1 MEALVG
7 NAGPPPRWTLFVIHG
22 VRAVF
27 MGSLLLILVLMMR
40 FPIRNNQAPPCEP
53 VQVCV
58 QRELQDYLAQAERLR
73 TQVLLLLLFMVLSAA
88 GVLWLRRRDRA
99 VLRSQLLFNQQ
110 LIDAIP
116 LPVSMRSPEGTF
128 VLVNKAFEEKHRVP
142 RDEMRDR
149 TPRSV
154 LPKAAADRIEGM
166 DRRALEST
174 EPIDETFA
182 ISDERGDRH
191 VLVRVQ
197 ALRRRDGTAIG
208 VVGVQTDVTALRQ
221 QEDQHTE
228 LNAKLRQLSMKMIG
242 AQEEERSRIARDLHD
257 QVGQILTALKLQ
269 LASLSKR
276 ERIDAPPA
284 AMAMSI
290 ELAEEA
296 LRHTRDLSA
305 SLHPHLLDD
314 LGLLAAMRWLIDRF
328 IRPSIADVELR
339 CILAPS
345 RGPQASELVAFRVV
359 QEALTNVIRHASA
372 TRVGVILETADGQ
385 LTIEIL
391 DDGVGFEAGETWFD
405 LQRATSLGMTNMRDR
420 VNEIGGELRVQS
432 TPGVGTSLRV
442 RLPWVLEGTEERG

>member
-7 NAGPPPRWTLFVIHG
+7 NTGRPSRWTLFVILV
-22 VRAVF
+22 VRVVF
-27 MGSLLLILVLMMR
+27 MGSLMLILVLMMR
-40 FPIRNNQAPPCEP
+40 FPVRSEAQPCEP
-53 VQVCV
+53 VQACA
-58 QRELQDYLAQAERLR
+58 QRELQDYVAQVERLR
-73 TQVLLLLLFMVLSAA
+73 TQVLLLLLLMVLSAA

-99 VLRSQLLFNQQ
+99 VLRSQLVFNQQ

-116 LPVSMRSPEGTF
+116 LPVSMRSPEGVF
-128 VLVNKAFEEKHRVP
+128 VLVNKAFEEKHRMP
-142 RDEMRDR
+142 RDQMRDR
-149 TPRSV
+149 TPRAL
-154 LPKAAADRIEGM
+154 LPKEAADRIEAM
-166 DRRALEST
+166 DRRALGSA
-174 EPIDETFA
+174 EPVDETFA
-182 ISDERGDRH
+182 IADERGERH
-191 VLVRVQ
+191 VMVRVQ
-197 ALRRRDGTAIG
+197 ALRRRDGMVLG
-208 VVGVQTDVTALRQ
+208 VVGVQTDVTTLRQ
-221 QEDQHTE
+221 KEDQLTE
-228 LNAKLRQLSMKMIG
+228 INAKLRQLSVKMIG

-257 QVGQILTALKLQ
+257 HVGQILTALKLQ

-276 ERIDAPPA
+276 ERIDAPPV

-339 CILAPS
+339 CVLAPS

-372 TRVGVILETADGQ
+372 SRVGVILETVDGQ
-385 LTIEIL
+385 LAIEVL
-391 DDGVGFEAGETWFD
+391 DDGVGFAAGETWFD

-420 VNEIGGELRVQS
+420 VSEIGGELRVES
-432 TPGVGTSLRV
+432 TAGVGTSLRV
-442 RLPWVLEGTEERG
+442 RLPWAHDDTKERG